1 MARACDLTVLKFS
14 IRVSIPIVC
23 SPLRRHRRRRLSMA
37 AYLRLHPLSHEVA
50 IRPRAGSHPNDRSMV
65 HVPTIPPSERYPGRP
80 GGGRLVVIAPT
91 RAACETI
98 EMGVGLT
105 GIETVLERE
114 HGDDV
119 RRLAASGRGF
129 GIVAGTG
136 TGKTL
141 AIRPIAEE
149 IVGTPIRAGVINRE
163 REATP
168 ETPSWNVVIVTTGI
182 ARRWD
187 QDSLVTAE
195 GRVVVGGLHQTWA
208 ELELCLAPGTR
219 AGCRF
224 IWLSATVDPHFY
236 AEYLDSVEVIA
247 SPAYDPE
254 KAATVRVIDQKPTQ
268 FLNDRY

>member
-65 HVPTIPPSERYPGRP
+65 QVPTVPPSERYPGRP

-105 GIETVLERE
+105 GIETVRE
-114 HGDDV
+114 ARPGEGV
-119 RRLAASGRGF
+119 GRRAAGGRGV

-136 TGKTL
+136 TGQTL

-149 IVGTPIRAGVINRE
+149 IVGTPLRTGVENRE
-163 REATP
+163 GEATP

-182 ARRWD
+182 A
-187 QDSLVTAE
+187 S
-195 GRVVVGGLHQTWA
+195 
-208 ELELCLAPGTR
+208 
-219 AGCRF
+219 
-224 IWLSATVDPHFY
+224 
-236 AEYLDSVEVIA
+236 
-247 SPAYDPE
+247 
-254 KAATVRVIDQKPTQ
+254 
-268 FLNDRY
+268 